1 MAVSNTHECVCL
13 RVCACVDSN
22 PGLVIAIVFIVALC
36 LLAVVVTFYAPSC
49 LVASTSARTPRLPVS
64 FCLSPSTSPSSLL
77 LSAPRFSQFFY
88 MYLCLCTSTRTS
100 PCLAV
105 CLSVCLSSCISA
117 WLSLCPSLSP
127 RVSRRRRC
135 RCSSSQTPRTT
146 TTQRFTRRVFFAYLL
161 TCLVIV
167 LIQLNAS
174 IQNRPLLVI
183 ITHNTHWVVSPA
195 YPLSRLARH

>member
-1 MAVSNTHECVCL
+1 MCVCL

-36 LLAVVVTFYAPSC
+36 LLAVVA
-49 LVASTSARTPRLPVS
+49 ASLGTSLLSVLLHVPLPVYLYTY
-64 FCLSPSTSPSSLL
+64 LSV
-77 LSAPRFSQFFY
+77 
-88 MYLCLCTSTRTS
+88 S
-100 PCLAV
+100 PCV
-105 CLSVCLSSCISA
+105 SVCLSSCISA
-117 WLSLCPSLSP
+117 WLSLCPSVSP

-161 TCLVIV
+161 TCLLIV

-183 ITHNTHWVVSPA
+183 ITHNTHWVVSLA

>member
-36 LLAVVVTFYAPSC
+36 LLAVVATVYAPSC
-49 LVASTSARTPRLPVS
+49 LVASTSARRPRLPVS
-64 FCLSPSTSPSSLL
+64 FCRSPSTSPSSLL
-77 LSAPRFSQFFY
+77 LSAARFSQFFY

-100 PCLAV
+100 PCFSV
-105 CLSVCLSSCISA
+105 CLSVCLLVSPRD
-117 WLSLCPSLSP
+117 SLCPSVSP

-183 ITHNTHWVVSPA
+183 ITHNTH
-195 YPLSRLARH
+195 